1 MFQQIGLL
9 TNEQENI
16 AAQNDAL
23 QNELDMYKSV
33 QVPLESKPRTNITRI
48 GRAPLVNLAASMNSA
63 GQRTRSLT
71 GKAAYVPAKPVLE
84 VINDGDMT
92 TDELRF

>member
-1 MFQQIGLL
+1 
-9 TNEQENI
+9 
-16 AAQNDAL
+16 
-23 QNELDMYKSV
+23 MYKSV

-63 GQRTRSLT
+63 VQRTRSVN
-71 GKAAYVPAKPVLE
+71 GKSAYVLAKPVLE
-84 VINDGDMT
+84 VIHDGDMT